1 MKFNVQHEYVMQSF
15 MYMYTQTAMKMDHK
29 YTNLFHGTCKVLV
42 LGSLLRLIVHQ
53 LQLIG
58 IEQELLIDEL

>member
-1 MKFNVQHEYVMQSF
+1 MKFNVQHEYVMQSY
-15 MYMYTQTAMKMDHK
+15 MYMYTQAVMKMDYK
-29 YTNLFHGTCKVLV
+29 YTNLFHGTCKVHV
-42 LGSLLRLIVHQ
+42 LGSLPGLIVNQ